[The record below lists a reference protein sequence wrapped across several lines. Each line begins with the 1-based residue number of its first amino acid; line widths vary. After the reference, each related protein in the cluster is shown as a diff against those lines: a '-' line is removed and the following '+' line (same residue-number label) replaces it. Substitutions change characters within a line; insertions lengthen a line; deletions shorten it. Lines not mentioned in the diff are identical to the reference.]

1 MILAD
6 RRTPPLS
13 KPTPPPSLP
22 EFREVLLAGGFRAR
36 VARVARLPEVAI
48 RLVIDGG
55 SASEAS
61 AQAGVAA
68 LTARVLQAGAGG
80 HSAMELAEWLDQMGA
95 SVGSGV
101 GYDSARF
108 SLHSL
113 SDTLDDALDYLS
125 TVLLSP
131 DFPEEEVARIRAER
145 MDEVRRSADE
155 PTELAGEALS
165 EAIFGAHPYGRSVR
179 GQLDTLESLH
189 PAEVEGFWQA
199 RYRPGEAFLI
209 AAGDIDPE
217 RFADRL
223 RNRFGGWP
231 PGDESGSAEAFRGRA
246 VAAGDVVLVDRP
258 GSEQSEIRIG
268 AVGLARGD
276 EDEVPV
282 LVMNAILGGLFN
294 SRLNLNLREDKGWTY
309 GAGSGFSL
317 RRAPGPFVARAAVDT
332 PVTARAFEEMLAEIA
347 SMTERP
353 PSEEEMELARNA
365 LVLSLPRQF
374 ETTSQVAAKEAE
386 RVGYDLPA
394 DWWET
399 LPRKVRAVETEDV
412 IRVAAKYLNRN
423 ELTMVVVGDGA
434 RIRADLEA
442 LGQVRERSVP

>member
-1 MILAD
+1 MTIVD
-6 RRTPPLS
+6 RRAAPPS
-13 KPTPPPSLP
+13 RPTPPPAMP
-22 EFREVLLAGGFRAR
+22 EFVESRLAHGFRVR

-48 RLVIDGG
+48 QLVANAG
-55 SASEAS
+55 SAFESS
-61 AQAGVAA
+61 PQAGVAA

-80 HSAMELAEWLDQMGA
+80 RSAMELAGWLDHMGA

-108 SLHSL
+108 SVHSL

-125 TVLLSP
+125 TVLLAP
-131 DFPEEEVARIRAER
+131 DFPDEEVARVRAER

-155 PTELAGEALS
+155 PVEVAGEVLS

-179 GQLDTLESLH
+179 GQLDTLEALNRD
-189 PAEVEGFWQA
+189 AVEAFWQA
-199 RYRPGEAFLI
+199 SYRPGEAFL
-209 AAGDIDPE
+209 
-217 RFADRL
+217 
-223 RNRFGGWP
+223 
-231 PGDESGSAEAFRGRA
+231 
-246 VAAGDVVLVDRP
+246 VAAGDVDPDRFFDRLENRFDQWSPGEPSGPVEVFRGPAAAAGEVILVDRP
-258 GSEQSEIRIG
+258 GSEQSEIRVG
-268 AVGLARGD
+268 ALGLARG
-276 EDEVPV
+276 EPDEVPV

-309 GAGSGFSL
+309 GARSGFSL

-353 PSEEEMELARNA
+353 PSEEEMELAKNA

-386 RVGYDLPA
+386 RVGYGLPK

-399 LPRKVRAVETEDV
+399 LPRRVREVGVEDV
-412 IRVAAKYLNRN
+412 IRVAAKYLDRKG
-423 ELTMVVVGDGA
+423 LTLVAVGDA
-434 RIRADLEA
+434 TRIRSDLGS
-442 LGQVRERSVP
+442 LGHVRDRYEP